1 MQKTKVTP
9 FQIPYLQLPVKDPVR
24 SAEFYKNIFGMEFS
38 FPYNPEDGAAYMM
51 YRDNVAVGLIECEE
65 VPSFDFV
72 NKKGERQAVFTF
84 EINDIHTFHKEL
96 QSQGIETEEMTFKS
110 DGGYN
115 FIVRD
120 PDGHASHVWSGWPE
134 EVE

>member
-38 FPYNPEDGAAYMM
+38 FPYNPGDGAAYMI
-51 YRDNVAVGLIECEE
+51 YRDNVAVGLIECDE
-65 VPSFDFV
+65 VPSFDFM
-72 NKKGERQAVFTF
+72 NKNGEQQAVITF
-84 EINDIHTFHKEL
+84 EINDIHTFYKEL
-96 QSQGIETEEMTFKS
+96 QSQGIETEEMTFKP

-120 PDGHASHVWSGWPE
+120 PDGHALHVWSGWPE
-134 EVE
+134 EVV